1 MAIRWSALQLATS
14 LDEVEA
20 LVSQAEPF
28 IAEAKQKANEARAI
42 PNLPQYMNSSLVRLI
57 YSIERIKA
65 VRLDIDSVR
74 RDIPADALEL
84 ERSTQNQAKL
94 L

>member
-1 MAIRWSALQLATS
+1 MPIRWSALRLSTA

-28 IAEAKQKANEARAI
+28 LAQARQKANEARAI
-42 PNLPQYMNSSLVRLI
+42 PNLPQYMNGSLVRLI

-65 VRLDIDSVR
+65 VRLDIASVR
-74 RDIPADALEL
+74 RSIPEGALEL
-84 ERSTQNQAKL
+84 ESRTQNQAKL
-94 L
+94 M

>member
-1 MAIRWSALQLATS
+1 MPIRWSALR
-14 LDEVEA
+14 LDAALDDVEA

-28 IAEAKQKANEARAI
+28 IAEAKQKANKARGI
-42 PNLPQYMNSSLVRLI
+42 PNLPQYMKGSLIRLI
-57 YSIERIKA
+57 YTLERIGA
-65 VRLDIDSVR
+65 VRLDIASVR
-74 RDIPADALEL
+74 RGIPKSALEL